1 MAGTYEK
8 SAQSGWQTYIRSSKT
23 TGAQNELT
31 KGIYIPQH
39 SMSST
44 LKHLAHNNLQL
55 LHMNVSGSIWLRLWN
70 MCWFVQ
76 DFSFILENLQ
86 FWCLFSYNGSKKTT
100 STKMSC
106 RIVEVEIG
114 HLFATYCELLIFE
127 RQYWC
132 SPFEYS
138 SEQDA
143 NLLEVGV
150 CICCKTWYCSKKC
163 SKCLTPEYLA
173 SGSLAWRWR
182 LWGVVVVFVTFGNEF
197 SFAHRN
203 KIPENNVSK
212 FLHLTYSWRQDSD
225 NCFQDQNSTGE
236 TSDVQNLQVVYSD
249 KVEWCVGVMRFFMF
263 SNFSQLDSHN
273 KNCLVSAKTGLK
285 TGPPPV

>member
-1 MAGTYEK
+1 MAGTYDK
-8 SAQSGWQTYIRSSKT
+8 SAQSGWQTSIRSSKT

-44 LKHLAHNNLQL
+44 LKHLAHNNVQL

-70 MCWFVQ
+70 MYWFVQ
-76 DFSFILENLQ
+76 DFSFILENSQ
-86 FWCLFSYNGSKKTT
+86 FWCSFSYNGSKKTT

-138 SEQDA
+138 SSGTRCQH
-143 NLLEVGV
+143 
-150 CICCKTWYCSKKC
+150 TWV
-163 SKCLTPEYLA
+163 
-173 SGSLAWRWR
+173 GSLHLLQNVILLKKMFKVSNSW
-182 LWGVVVVFVTFGNEF
+182 VFGFWFFGMVLAFVRCRGCLCYFRQWIFIRTQKQNTRTQCVQI
-197 SFAHRN
+197 FAPD
-203 KIPENNVSK
+203 I
-212 FLHLTYSWRQDSD
+212 
-225 NCFQDQNSTGE
+225 
-236 TSDVQNLQVVYSD
+236 
-249 KVEWCVGVMRFFMF
+249 
-263 SNFSQLDSHN
+263 
-273 KNCLVSAKTGLK
+273 
-285 TGPPPV
+285 